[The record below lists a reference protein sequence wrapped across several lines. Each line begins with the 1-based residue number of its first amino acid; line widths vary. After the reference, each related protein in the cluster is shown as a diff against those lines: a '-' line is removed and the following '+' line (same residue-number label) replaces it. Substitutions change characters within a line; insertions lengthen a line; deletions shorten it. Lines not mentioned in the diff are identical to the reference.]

1 MEEEKLVMRSNIYT
15 IKEELTPSP
24 INNRQGGIQVPDN
37 GNEYYTEE
45 MRIKLQ

>member
-1 MEEEKLVMRSNIYT
+1 MEEENLTIRSNIYT

-24 INNRQGGIQVPDN
+24 INNRHASIQMPDT

-45 MRIKLQ
+45 MRIKL